1 MASDHLVRWRHS
13 ATLRIALVHSA
24 AILLATALL
33 GGLVVHAFHVTVQRQ
48 LDQRITDDA
57 RSLVHHYRKGG
68 RRGVIQAMAQR
79 ADMMPDLL
87 RGMFAS
93 DGHRIAGAAVLV
105 VQPPGWGEIV
115 LHPRHVAA
123 IPARVFSVRLGD
135 GSTVVIASA
144 SDAVGAAAAP
154 ITRLFVFQG
163 LAIAML
169 GIVSALLLS
178 AYLRRRLEAM
188 ADTARAIMVGRL
200 EQRMPIKGDDEFDRL
215 GTVLNAMLDRI
226 GALIGNLR
234 QVSSDIAHDL
244 RTPLTRLRSEAERA
258 ASEGGSPEM
267 TRLRLEAVVAQADE
281 ALDIFAA
288 LLRISEIEAG
298 GGRRGFASIDLSALV
313 EDMSESYEPALRDG
327 GRRLCW
333 TVMPGVTITGDR
345 QLLAQALVNLI
356 ENAATHTPPGT
367 TVEVALDRAVD
378 AVRLSV
384 RDDGPGIPVA
394 DHDHVLQRFTRLDA
408 SRATPGHGLGLSL
421 VAAIAGMHAMDLR
434 LEDAGPGLRV
444 VLSLPIR
451 VGPGAVT

>member
-1 MASDHLVRWRHS
+1 MASDRLLLRWRHS

-68 RRGVIQAMAQR
+68 RRGLMQAMAQR

-87 RGMFAS
+87 RGVFAS
-93 DGHRIAGAAVLV
+93 DGRRIAGAAVLA

-123 IPARVFSVRLGD
+123 IPARVFSARLGD

-144 SDAVGAAAAP
+144 SDVVGAAAAP

-200 EQRMPIKGDDEFDRL
+200 EQRMPITGDDEFDRL
-215 GTVLNAMLDRI
+215 GTVLNTMLDRI

-244 RTPLTRLRSEAERA
+244 RTPLTRLRAEAERA
-258 ASEGGSPEM
+258 MGAWDGAEGG
-267 TRLRLEAVVAQADE
+267 RARLESVVAQADE
-281 ALDIFAA
+281 VLEIFAA

-298 GGRRGFASIDLSALV
+298 AGRRGFGPIDLSALV
-313 EDMSESYEPALRDG
+313 EEICESYEPALRDG
-327 GRRLCW
+327 GRRLHW
-333 TVMPGVTITGDR
+333 VVARGVAIVGDR
-345 QLLAQALVNLI
+345 QLLAQGLVNLI
-356 ENAATHTPPGT
+356 ENAATHTPLGT
-367 TVEVALDRAVD
+367 DVAVTLDRVAD
-378 AVRLSV
+378 RIMLSV
-384 RDDGPGIPVA
+384 QDDGPGIAPA
-394 DHDHVLQRFTRLDA
+394 DRARVLQRFTRLDA

-421 VAAIAGMHAMDLR
+421 VAAVAGIHGMSLT

-444 VLSLPIR
+444 VLQPR
-451 VGPGAVT
+451 GEGVPHA